1 MKRQF
6 QKFRVWGKK
15 RTFGIFWEKKN
26 QMTRVARK
34 SMTMKE
40 QLDYMYSQAQ
50 LFLYSSHFCQMM
62 RFECGNASGTNL
74 IDNSSAFS

>member
-6 QKFRVWGKK
+6 QKFWVWGKK
-15 RTFGIFWEKKN
+15 CMLGIFWKKKN

-40 QLDYMYSQAQ
+40 QLDCMYSQSQ
-50 LFLYSSHFCQMM
+50 LFIYSPHFYQMM
-62 RFECGNASGTNL
+62 RFVCGNASGTNF

>member
-1 MKRQF
+1 M
-6 QKFRVWGKK
+6 GKEMHV
-15 RTFGIFWEKKN
+15 GDILEKKN

-40 QLDYMYSQAQ
+40 QLDCMYSQSQ
-50 LFLYSSHFCQMM
+50 LFLYSPHFYQMM
-62 RFECGNASGTNL
+62 RFVCGNASGTNF

>member
-1 MKRQF
+1 M
-6 QKFRVWGKK
+6 GKE
-15 RTFGIFWEKKN
+15 THFWDILGKKN